1 MDRSL
6 LAYQPQ
12 RVALGFLND
21 DMCSLLWAGWKI
33 VPSTGKVNIRSFK
46 EFVAKNFDQRT
57 SLYKVLMSEKDE
69 VSTEELA
76 GKFDV
81 WLRLVGL
88 SLPAS

>member
-1 MDRSL
+1 MP
-6 LAYQPQ
+6 AA
-12 RVALGFLND
+12 ALTIN
-21 DMCSLLWAGWKI
+21 M
-33 VPSTGKVNIRSFK
+33 RSFK

-57 SLYKVLMSEKDE
+57 PLYKVLMSEKDE
-69 VSTEELA
+69 VSREELA